1 MAYLFRTLILPAD
14 CAPTAATLAAGTDP
28 AGVNMWTTGLSPTG
42 AAPATHY
49 ISTGML
55 GAQFAALLP
64 LKDHKTG
71 EVLSPGLPDTLAA
84 LVLQA
89 GLTITAAEISELFAA
104 ADVTEQNPHQALNRL
119 SLKLI
124 QSTNI

>member
-1 MAYLFRTLILPAD
+1 VNNYQFRTLILPAD
-14 CAPTAATLAAGTDP
+14 CTQTAATLAAGTDP
-28 AGVNMWTTGLSPTG
+28 AGVNMWTTGLSPSGTE
-42 AAPATHY
+42 PATHY

-64 LKDHKTG
+64 LQDPETG

-89 GLTITAAEISELFAA
+89 GLTITGPEIAALFAA
-104 ADVTEQNPHQALNRL
+104 ADVTTQDPHEALARL
-119 SLKLI
+119 GLQLI
-124 QSTNI
+124 QPAP